1 MAADKDFFKHQTD
14 SSRVKASIVSE
25 YFPQY
30 CRIIRRRH
38 EPEMFRYIDL
48 FSGPGIYEDG
58 NVSTPI
64 MLARNIVQDSTLKDK
79 VQFVFNDLYFCEELR
94 ANFEAEFPYGT
105 FPKKAYFMDKEVGV
119 YENIYNY
126 LEKNTMKLG
135 ANGKTLWNEQ
145 PSLLFFDPFGYR
157 GMRTDTLAKFLKNWG
172 NEIFLFINTKRIN
185 PALENEQF
193 EDMMRLWFPTRFDS
207 LKVEVRKLRSVPER
221 LEFILTSL
229 REEFVKLMG
238 DKKPVYCCAF
248 RFQEEDSR
256 TTSHYILHITKGF
269 RGYDLCKSVY
279 NKYANEDL
287 VLHNGSNTYT
297 FDPKKCAN
305 EMSLFGDSLG
315 AVEALKELLCKE
327 YRGKT
332 STALDLFETHQKTSK
347 YSREHYTAAM
357 RKAVKDGLAEAYYT
371 DGKNHKVTVLIDAE
385 CIIHFN

>member
-1 MAADKDFFKHQTD
+1 MAADNDFFKHQTD

-30 CRIIRRRH
+30 CRIIRKRH

-48 FSGPGIYEDG
+48 FAGPGIYEDG

-64 MLARNIVQDSTLKDK
+64 MLARSIAQDYSLKDK
-79 VQFVFNDLYFCEELR
+79 VQFVFNDLYFSEELR
-94 ANFEAEFPYGT
+94 ANFEAEFPRGT

-119 YENIYNY
+119 YENIYAY
-126 LEKNTMKLG
+126 LEKSTMKLG
-135 ANGKTLWNEQ
+135 ANGKTWWNEQ

-157 GMRTDTLAKFLKNWG
+157 GMRTVTLAKFLKNWG

-193 EDMMRLWFPTRFDS
+193 EELMRLWFPTRFDT
-207 LKVEVRKLRSVPER
+207 LKVEIRKQTSVPAR
-221 LEFILTSL
+221 LEYILTSL
-229 REEFVKLMG
+229 REEFVKLLG
-238 DKKPVYCCAF
+238 DNRPVYCCAF

-305 EMSLFGDSLG
+305 EISLFGDTLG
-315 AVEALKELLCKE
+315 AVEALKDLLCEE
-327 YRGKT
+327 YKKRRINVL
-332 STALDLFETHQKTSK
+332 SLFEEHQKTSK
-347 YSREHYTAAM
+347 YSREHYTAAL
-357 RKAVKDGLAEAYYT
+357 RKAVKDGRAESEFT
-371 DGKNHKVTVLIDAE
+371 DGKNHKVSVLIDPA
-385 CIIHFN
+385 CIVQFK